1 MGRPAVIRQVIIS
14 ILRNSEFPLRFSE
27 IKQKVE
33 ELLNK
38 KVHDKSIAE
47 NLSRLIQNG
56 IVEKVIEG
64 THVAYRLTNN
74 YFAAQIKSTVH
85 SIISKISD
93 PMYADLEDESYLP
106 YLAFIQKTK
115 KPELNKGTIFFW
127 PESGMV
133 EWDDPKAVIVL
144 RMLETVNELD
154 TEVKEGIVTFLARA
168 YWCGTRTMIKKYG
181 IAPLSEVISKNKDF
195 ASQCLKRATEEWKD
209 VKRAK
214 AEKAILSILNIT
226 SELITKP
233 NLKEF
238 LLFLWENSFKVKML
252 QREVLHNIGHYMSTG
267 EKIFDS
273 FLDFHKVV
281 CSGLYAAGLTPV
293 GRRRGSYRFKERHFY
308 SYSNIWSDF
317 IQRLLWL
324 FIDRFRNI
332 NGEMEEEIPKIR
344 AISRYLDYIKQ
355 LPFQS
360 KVVITYLWGYPEIF
374 LASDKSF
381 LPWFEDWFQALKQGN
396 LDHRVWIFEN
406 IEKVRRAYR
415 AVKMGREPSPDLLD
429 LDVGL
434 WTLRDLYLY
443 HPRGRDLDFWE
454 ELLNELNARAEF
466 TRAYRSI
473 KEDEGSAAH

>member
-1 MGRPAVIRQVIIS
+1 MGRPPVIRQVIIS

-252 QREVLHNIGHYMSTG
+252 QREVLHNIGHYMSAG
-267 EKIFDS
+267 EKIFDR

-317 IQRLLWL
+317 IQQLLWL

-344 AISRYLDYIKQ
+344 AIS
-355 LPFQS
+355 
-360 KVVITYLWGYPEIF
+360 
-374 LASDKSF
+374 
-381 LPWFEDWFQALKQGN
+381 
-396 LDHRVWIFEN
+396 
-406 IEKVRRAYR
+406 
-415 AVKMGREPSPDLLD
+415 
-429 LDVGL
+429 
-434 WTLRDLYLY
+434 
-443 HPRGRDLDFWE
+443 
-454 ELLNELNARAEF
+454 
-466 TRAYRSI
+466 
-473 KEDEGSAAH
+473 